1 MAAESI
7 PERLELTV
15 EIEDSSISRCQLQ
28 DKRWLDATLRESL
41 GKANV
46 VILPWENFRE
56 LDVPVFP
63 VGTADF
69 YQAIRDSAISELL
82 PELAVVDAQ
91 YSEVALHADLVITPT
106 LFVTSFVAP
115 VVTKFVAD
123 WLARRLL
130 ERAKNSDVKFQM
142 YIEDVHGKTRL
153 ITYEGP
159 VNSFESLIGAQL
171 LKESSLV
178 PKAAGDE
185 GTSPKENTI
194 DCTAGGNNIK

>member
-69 YQAIRDSAISELL
+69 YQAIRVSAISELV

-115 VVTKFVAD
+115 VITKFVAD
-123 WLARRLL
+123 WLARSLL

-142 YIEDVHGKTRL
+142 YIEDVHGKT
-153 ITYEGP
+153 
-159 VNSFESLIGAQL
+159 NSFESLIGAQL

-194 DCTAGGNNIK
+194 DCTVGGDNIE

>member
-28 DKRWLDATLRESL
+28 DKRWLDAALRESL

-69 YQAIRDSAISELL
+69 YQAIRNSAISELL

-91 YSEVALHADLVITPT
+91 YSEVALHADLVNTPT

-142 YIEDVHGKTRL
+142 YIEDVHGKTKL

-178 PKAAGDE
+178 PKSAGDE

-194 DCTAGGNNIK
+194 DCTAGRDNIE